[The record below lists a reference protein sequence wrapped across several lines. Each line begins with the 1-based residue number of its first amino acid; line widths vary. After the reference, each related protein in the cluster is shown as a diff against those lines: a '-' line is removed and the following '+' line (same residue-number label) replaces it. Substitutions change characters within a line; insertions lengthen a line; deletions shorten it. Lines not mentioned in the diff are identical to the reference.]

1 MGLVYIYAYMN
12 GRFLMVFHEG
22 KYSSPMDDMG
32 EDVAGWLQTSGK
44 RPSEGLVFS
53 KKFPNYDPTVHGPLN
68 LGI

>member
-1 MGLVYIYAYMN
+1 
-12 GRFLMVFHEG
+12 
-22 KYSSPMDDMG
+22 MDDMG